1 MKKSFKQYLM
11 ERKLNEVDASDV
23 AWSNEIR
30 QKQADKVAD
39 ERPRKDFEQR
49 VKQRTGG
56 VSVGDRIY
64 NPKTKKMYTVGKVT
78 ADGVYI
84 KGGSRP
90 IKLQLK
96 DTGRTT
102 ELGHR
107 VFVPA

>member
-1 MKKSFKQYLM
+1 MKKSFKQYLV
-11 ERKLNEVDASDV
+11 EQRLNEVDASDV
-23 AWSNEIR
+23 DWQREIR

-39 ERPRKDFEQR
+39 EKPRKDFEQR
-49 VKQRTGG
+49 MSKRTGG

-78 ADGVYI
+78 SDGVYI

-90 IKLQLK
+90 IKINLK

>member
-1 MKKSFKQYLM
+1 MKKSFKQYLV
-11 ERKLNEVDASDV
+11 EQRLNEVDASDV
-23 AWSNEIR
+23 EWQREIR
-30 QKQADKVAD
+30 QKQDDKVAD
-39 ERPRKDFEQR
+39 EKPRKDFEQR
-49 VKQRTGG
+49 MSKRTGG
-56 VSVGDRIY
+56 VAVGDRIY

-78 ADGVYI
+78 SDGVYI

-90 IKLQLK
+90 IKINLK